1 MGKAALNGRNE
12 DVANKHWPK
21 FTVTV
26 SGAVPGKLEL
36 LHELEKTS
44 LEEKKRRLFEAWDLD
59 GDGFVDF
66 SEMAMGLH
74 KIQPEAMLGGA
85 ADAAMGSILQF
96 DTDDNQRC
104 VPGPASPCA
113 SATCC
118 CQALTCL
125 QQHGCKGKG
134 SPPAILPE
142 TPFRTPEKEFA

>member
-1 MGKAALNGRNE
+1 M
-12 DVANKHWPK
+12 
-21 FTVTV
+21 
-26 SGAVPGKLEL
+26 

-44 LEEKKRRLFEAWDLD
+44 LEDKKRRLFDAWDLD

-104 VPGPASPCA
+104 NPGPVIPPFFCEVVLPISLPHV
-113 SATCC
+113 
-118 CQALTCL
+118 LR
-125 QQHGCKGKG
+125 HGCKDNE
-134 SPPAILPE
+134 SP
-142 TPFRTPEKEFA
+142 